1 VSFWSWLRG
10 SSAGETA
17 NANPPSSVGPPGYNP
32 GDPHGFEFDPPPGG
46 VNLRFA
52 QLVPSPWSGWPAEWA
67 TPEFNQKAGPLVDTA
82 WACLDLNSS
91 ILSSMPVYLTRGG
104 QVLPPKTW
112 MTNPDPL
119 IYTSWAE
126 FAKQLF
132 WDYQMGEAFVLPMS
146 FGADS
151 KPLTFRVVP
160 PWLVNVEMGK
170 AGREYNIGDLDV
182 TDDILHIRYKSQT
195 DSAHGIGPLEAGGP
209 RAVAA
214 GLLVKLVST
223 IAEQGGLPP
232 YFLTTDQRMTREQ
245 ANDQL
250 TEYVDSRIRNSGR
263 PALLTNG
270 VKPSTLTMSVKEMSL
285 LEIGQWTESRIA
297 ILLGVPPFLVGLPS
311 GGDSMTYSNVTQL
324 FDFHDRASLR
334 AKATHV
340 MTALSGW
347 AVPRGTSVELNRDE
361 YSRPALAERAQAYE
375 KLVAIGA
382 LSAEEVRTMER
393 FTGDAPELDQSEQ
406 DNLAPAALTGG
417 EV

>member
-1 VSFWSWLRG
+1 
-10 SSAGETA
+10 
-17 NANPPSSVGPPGYNP
+17 
-32 GDPHGFEFDPPPGG
+32 
-46 VNLRFA
+46 
-52 QLVPSPWSGWPAEWA
+52 
-67 TPEFNQKAGPLVDTA
+67 
-82 WACLDLNSS
+82 
-91 ILSSMPVYLTRGG
+91 
-104 QVLPPKTW
+104 
-112 MTNPDPL
+112 
-119 IYTSWAE
+119 
-126 FAKQLF
+126 
-132 WDYQMGEAFVLPMS
+132 
-146 FGADS
+146 
-151 KPLTFRVVP
+151 VVP
-160 PWLVNVEMGK
+160 PWLVNVEMG
-170 AGREYNIGDLDV
+170 AGGRVYKIGQMDV

-232 YFLTTDQRMTREQ
+232 YFLTTEQRMTREQ

-263 PALLTNG
+263 PALLSNG

-347 AVPRGTSVELNRDE
+347 VVPRGTSVELNRDE

-375 KLVAIGA
+375 KLVGIGA

-406 DNLAPAALTGG
+406 DNLALAALTGG
-417 EV
+417 DT